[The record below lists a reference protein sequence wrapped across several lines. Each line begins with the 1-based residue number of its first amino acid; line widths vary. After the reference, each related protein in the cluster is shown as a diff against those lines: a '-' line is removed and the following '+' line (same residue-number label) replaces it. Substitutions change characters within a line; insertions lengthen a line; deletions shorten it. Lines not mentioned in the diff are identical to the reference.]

1 MKLKPSLN
9 AKSFQMDKTQSTIL
23 GIIVAATVISV
34 FCLTSAKVLLGQAFY
49 QQRVIKARNDSVKQ
63 LNTDVTDAKTLS
75 SQYNTV
81 FLGTDPQNIIGG
93 SATAGDNATPPD
105 GNNGKIVLDA
115 LPTTYDFPALLTS
128 LSKILGADGVGAQ
141 SIGGSDQSTAVN
153 SAPTYN
159 PQSATI
165 NLTISGASTYS
176 GAKKLL
182 GDLERSIR
190 PFNVTHLTLNGNES
204 NLVISLNLTTY
215 YQPAKTLSIPS
226 KEIK

>member
-105 GNNGKIVLDA
+105 GNNGKIRI
-115 LPTTYDFPALLTS
+115 
-128 LSKILGADGVGAQ
+128 KIAF
-141 SIGGSDQSTAVN
+141 
-153 SAPTYN
+153 Y
-159 PQSATI
+159 
-165 NLTISGASTYS
+165 
-176 GAKKLL
+176 
-182 GDLERSIR
+182 
-190 PFNVTHLTLNGNES
+190 
-204 NLVISLNLTTY
+204 
-215 YQPAKTLSIPS
+215 
-226 KEIK
+226 